1 VRIVSIASSNRSRG
15 RKTALT
21 FPRDPSQIGL
31 DSLKPGLKM
40 PSMPDNTPRQDSTEL
55 CLGIEIGGTKLQIV
69 VGDTDGAIRIRHRL
83 EVDRARAGPGIR
95 AQISQCLAD
104 LREQAHFSAIGVGF
118 GGPVDRDSGRICC
131 SHQIEGWSE
140 FPLREWLES
149 LAKVP
154 VQVENDANT
163 AALGE
168 AMCGAGTGNDPVFYV
183 TLGSGVGGG
192 LVVGGAIYHGAKP
205 GEAEI
210 GHVRLNMEGDTIESQ
225 CSGWAVDR
233 RIRQLCAQNPD
244 HVLARLTAGM
254 SFGEASK
261 LSLALDQNDALAT
274 AILDETARN
283 LAFALSH
290 VTHLFHPEVVILGG
304 GLSKVGEP
312 LRATVQRHLASF
324 IMSAFQPGPDVR
336 LATLGEDAVPVG
348 ALRLAGKSLRP
359 DPGTE

>member
-1 VRIVSIASSNRSRG
+1 MA
-15 RKTALT
+15 
-21 FPRDPSQIGL
+21 
-31 DSLKPGLKM
+31 
-40 PSMPDNTPRQDSTEL
+40 DNTSKQDITES

-69 VGDTDGAIRIRHRL
+69 VGDAHGAIRTRHRF
-83 EVDRARAGPGIR
+83 EVDRAKAGPGIR
-95 AQISQCLAD
+95 ARISQCLAD
-104 LREQAHFSAIGVGF
+104 LREQVHFHAIGVGF
-118 GGPVDRDSGRICC
+118 GGPVDRESGRICC

-149 LAKVP
+149 LVNVP

-168 AMCGAGTGNDPVFYV
+168 AVCGAGTGHDPAFYV

-210 GHVRLNMEGDTIESQ
+210 GHVRLNMQGDTIESQ

-244 HVLARLTAGM
+244 TVLARLTADQYV
-254 SFGEASK
+254 GEASK
-261 LSLALDQNDALAT
+261 LSLALEQNDALAT

-283 LAFALSH
+283 LAFGLSH
-290 VTHLFHPEVVILGG
+290 VTHLLHPEVVILGG

-312 LRATVQRHLASF
+312 LRAIVQRHLASF
-324 IMSAFQPGPDVR
+324 IMTAFQPGPDVR

-348 ALRLAGKSLRP
+348 ALRLAGKSLRASV
-359 DPGTE
+359 GTE